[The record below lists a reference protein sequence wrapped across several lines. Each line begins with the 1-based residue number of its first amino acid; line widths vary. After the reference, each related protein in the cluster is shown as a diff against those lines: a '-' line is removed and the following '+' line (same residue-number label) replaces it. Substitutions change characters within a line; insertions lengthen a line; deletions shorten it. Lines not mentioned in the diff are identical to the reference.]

1 MRSGTLNISYVS
13 DFMTC
18 WIITVIL
25 LEVRVFFS
33 VKKKCEV
40 FMYLLCLSTAP
51 GADFYRV
58 FEMLPVRGCDIY
70 PTWCGF

>member
-40 FMYLLCLSTAP
+40 FMYLLCLS
-51 GADFYRV
+51 R
-58 FEMLPVRGCDIY
+58 RGLLSR
-70 PTWCGF
+70 F